1 MEAINTLIETIPP
14 RFLERGKLVPVVSI
28 TAAAAI
34 LLSSYKWFSTTS
46 GNKLQNG
53 VKSIP
58 IPGSRYPYFGHMF
71 SLGTSPGKVIAA
83 WHKEFGSIIELRMGI
98 QTWIMIDDPSL
109 AHKIFVSNGAVASNR
124 PHPTYAYTYYG
135 LEGKGIAFGAHT
147 KNWKN
152 ARGAVLSILAPK
164 VVDKNYIKPIQSEA
178 AALVDRLI
186 EYSKKENGV
195 DPTVHLHLNSMN
207 TICRAAFG
215 KHYSFDDPEF
225 KTMSHVMERSMAF
238 GALEQDLPNFL
249 PILTVV
255 DYFTGKHAMMKDFI
269 NSERNPLYRKLIAE
283 ALETPGPNFVK
294 SLDEFTFSEEERLVI
309 IADLVSGGTD
319 TVSVTLSW
327 AFVIMCHYPLA
338 QRKAADEIDAFI
350 KLNGRLPEFSER
362 TKLPYCVSMMKEGMR
377 FRPIGSFGIPHKM
390 DDDVFV
396 DGYVIPKGATVF
408 SSMESMHHNPDVFSE
423 PLRYYPER
431 FMNNLKTM
439 DASAKGKIEERD
451 HFNFGWGRRM
461 CPAIYMAEVE
471 FFTSLIQILSKCTIE
486 PVRDANGKEQLPD
499 INNPVNSGLVL
510 LPISYKVN
518 FVERIN
524 PLK

>member
-1 MEAINTLIETIPP
+1 MNSLIESISP
-14 RFLERGKLVPVVSI
+14 RFLEREKLVPVVSI
-28 TAAAAI
+28 TAATVI
-34 LLSSYKWFSTTS
+34 LFSSYKCFWRKTKER
-46 GNKLQNG
+46 GIKE
-53 VKSIP
+53 IP

-83 WHKEFGSIIELRMGI
+83 WHRELGPLIQLCMGI
-98 QTWIMIDDPSL
+98 QTWIMVDDPVL

-124 PHPTYAYTYYG
+124 PHVTFAYDYYG
-135 LEGKGIAFGAHT
+135 LKGKGIVFGSHS
-147 KNWKN
+147 KNWKK
-152 ARGAVLSILAPK
+152 ARGAVLSIIAPK

-186 EYSKKENGV
+186 AYSKKENGV

-225 KTMSHVMERSMAF
+225 KTMSHVTERSMTLA
-238 GALEQDLPNFL
+238 AMEQDLPNFL
-249 PILTVV
+249 PIMTVV
-255 DYFTGKHAMMKDFI
+255 DYLSGKHAMMKDFI
-269 NSERNPLYRKLIAE
+269 NNERNPLYRKLIAE

-294 SLDEFTFSEEERLVI
+294 SLDAFNFTEEERLVI
-309 IADLVSGGTD
+309 TADLINGGTD

-327 AFVIMCHYPLA
+327 SFVIMCHYPLA
-338 QRKAADEIDAFI
+338 QKKAADEIDAFI

-362 TKLPYCVSMMKEGMR
+362 TQLPYCVSMMKEGMR
-377 FRPIGSFGIPHKM
+377 FRPIGPFGIPHTL
-390 DDDVFV
+390 DADVLV
-396 DGYVIPKGATVF
+396 DGYLISKGSIVI
-408 SSMESMHHNPDVFSE
+408 SSMESMHQNPDVFSE

-439 DASAKGKIEERD
+439 DAAAKGKIEERD

-471 FFTSLIQILSKCTIE
+471 FFTSFTQILSKCTIE

-499 INNPVNSGLVL
+499 IDHPVTAGLTL
-510 LPISYKVN
+510 LPIPYKVN
-518 FVERIN
+518 FVERTDSLI
-524 PLK
+524 